1 MPMDRQLKETNANI
15 VLAMLRSNPQINVK
29 DVATKLY
36 INKDKA
42 RRLLDWMVS
51 EGYII
56 KQTIKFDY
64 NVKMNVYS
72 RNV

>member
-1 MPMDRQLKETNANI
+1 MDRQQKESNANI
-15 VLAMLRSNPQINVK
+15 ILTMLRSNPQLNVN
-29 DVATKLY
+29 DVAARLK

-42 RRLLDWMVS
+42 RRLLKWMIS
-51 EGYII
+51 EGYIV
-56 KQTIKFDY
+56 KRTIRFGY

>member
-1 MPMDRQLKETNANI
+1 MDRQQKESSANI
-15 VLAMLRSNPQINVK
+15 VLTMLRNNPQLNVN
-29 DVATKLY
+29 DVAARLK

-42 RRLLDWMVS
+42 RRLLNWMIS

-56 KQTIKFDY
+56 KRTIRFGY

>member
-1 MPMDRQLKETNANI
+1 MDKQQKESSANI
-15 VLAMLRSNPQINVK
+15 VLTMLRNNPQLNVN
-29 DVATKLY
+29 DVAARLK

-42 RRLLDWMVS
+42 RRLLNWMIS

-56 KQTIKFDY
+56 KRTIRFGY

>member
-1 MPMDRQLKETNANI
+1 MDRQLKESSANI
-15 VLAMLRSNPQINVK
+15 VLTMLRNKPQISIE
-29 DVATKLY
+29 DVATRLK
-36 INKDKA
+36 INRDKA
-42 RRLLDWMVS
+42 RRLLNWMIS

-56 KQTIKFDY
+56 KRTIRFGY

>member
-1 MPMDRQLKETNANI
+1 MDRQQKESNANI
-15 VLAMLRSNPQINVK
+15 ILAMLRSNPQINVE
-29 DVATKLY
+29 DVATRLI

-42 RRLLDWMVS
+42 RRLLNWMVS
-51 EGYII
+51 EGYIV
-56 KQTIKFDY
+56 KRTIRFGY

>member
-1 MPMDRQLKETNANI
+1 MDRQQKESNANI
-15 VLAMLRSNPQINVK
+15 ILTMLRSNPQLNVN
-29 DVATKLY
+29 DVATRLK

-42 RRLLDWMVS
+42 RRLLNWMIS
-51 EGYII
+51 EGYIV
-56 KQTIKFDY
+56 KRTIRFGY

>member
-1 MPMDRQLKETNANI
+1 MDRQLKESSANI
-15 VLAMLRSNPQINVK
+15 ILTMMRSNPQINVE
-29 DVATKLY
+29 DVASRLC

-51 EGYII
+51 EGTIL

>member
-1 MPMDRQLKETNANI
+1 MDRQLKEASANI
-15 VLAMLRSNPQINVK
+15 VLTMLRSNPQLNVN
-29 DVATKLY
+29 DVAARLK

-42 RRLLDWMVS
+42 RRLLNWMIS
-51 EGYII
+51 EGYIV
-56 KQTIKFDY
+56 KRTIRFGY

>member
-1 MPMDRQLKETNANI
+1 MDRQQKESNANI
-15 VLAMLRSNPQINVK
+15 ILTMLRSNPQLNVN
-29 DVATKLY
+29 DVAARLK

-42 RRLLDWMVS
+42 RRLLNWMIS
-51 EGYII
+51 EGYIV
-56 KQTIKFDY
+56 KRTIRFGY

>member
-1 MPMDRQLKETNANI
+1 MDRQLKESSANI
-15 VLAMLRSNPQINVK
+15 ILTMMRSNPQINVE
-29 DVATKLY
+29 DVASRLS

-42 RRLLDWMVS
+42 RRLLNWMIS
-51 EGYII
+51 EGYIV
-56 KQTIKFDY
+56 KRTIRFGY

>member
-1 MPMDRQLKETNANI
+1 MDRQLKESSANI
-15 VLAMLRSNPQINVK
+15 ILTMLRSNPQINVK
-29 DVATKLY
+29 DVATKLR
-36 INKDKA
+36 INRDKA
-42 RRLLDWMVS
+42 RRLLNWMVS
-51 EGYII
+51 QGYII

>member
-1 MPMDRQLKETNANI
+1 MDRQLKESSANI
-15 VLAMLRSNPQINVK
+15 VLTMLRSNPNISVE
-29 DVATKLY
+29 DVATKLK
-36 INKDKA
+36 INRDKA
-42 RRLLDWMVS
+42 RRLLNWMVS

-56 KQTIKFDY
+56 NRTIRFGY

>member
-1 MPMDRQLKETNANI
+1 MDRQQKESSANI
-15 VLAMLRSNPQINVK
+15 VLTMLRSNPQINVK
-29 DVATKLY
+29 DVATKLR
-36 INKDKA
+36 INRDKA

-51 EGYII
+51 QGYII
-56 KQTIKFDY
+56 KQTIRFGY

>member
-1 MPMDRQLKETNANI
+1 MDRQQKESSANI
-15 VLAMLRSNPQINVK
+15 VLTMLRNNPQLNVN
-29 DVATKLY
+29 DVAARLK

-42 RRLLDWMVS
+42 RRLLNWMIS

-56 KQTIKFDY
+56 KRTIRFGY

-72 RNV
+72 RNI

>member
-1 MPMDRQLKETNANI
+1 MDRQQKESNANI
-15 VLAMLRSNPQINVK
+15 ILTMLRSNPELNVN
-29 DVATKLY
+29 DVAARLK

-42 RRLLDWMVS
+42 RRLLNWMIS

-56 KQTIKFDY
+56 KRTIRFGY

>member
-1 MPMDRQLKETNANI
+1 MDRQQKESSANI
-15 VLAMLRSNPQINVK
+15 VLTMLRNNPQLNIN
-29 DVATKLY
+29 DVAARLK

-42 RRLLDWMVS
+42 RRLLNWMIS
-51 EGYII
+51 EGYIV
-56 KQTIKFDY
+56 KRTIRFGY